1 MPAPLTPE
9 QREAVLAAARSGASR
24 NEVARQTGVSPASV
38 TRICTAAGVSFDRT
52 ATAIAVEARVIDQK
66 AARVNL
72 AGNLLDDVAEARVR
86 LHRTSEPRDFFDL
99 ARSVAV
105 LTNAHVRIIS
115 VDGPPDES
123 AEVGSM
129 LGNLFKML
137 QAQHGADQEQY
148 PEATRPPVLE
158 PPQGD
163 DQP

>member
-9 QREAVLAAARSGASR
+9 QREAVLTSARSGASR

-52 ATAIAVEARVIDQK
+52 ATAVAVQARVIDQK

-72 AGNLLDDVAEARVR
+72 AGNLLDDITEARVR
-86 LHRTSEPRDFFDL
+86 LYRTTEPRDFFDL

-105 LTNAHVRIIS
+105 LTNAHVRIIG

-129 LGNLFKML
+129 LGSLFKML
-137 QAQHGADQEQY
+137 QARHAEDAGDTYGETTQAALERPQEDN
-148 PEATRPPVLE
+148 RP
-158 PPQGD
+158 
-163 DQP
+163 